1 MLSAVKIKRMGFF
14 FTLQQFSAFGLLA
27 LRIAIG
33 AIFWVHG
40 TAKWAMWRTPPS
52 AQMPSGML
60 RLMKILSIAE
70 PVGALML
77 AAGFLTQIAAAGLGV
92 IMLGALYFKI
102 RAWKIPFTAQDK
114 TGWEFDLMI
123 LAGAIALLFL
133 GGGAWGLDQLLK
145 RTF

>member
-1 MLSAVKIKRMGFF
+1 MEIFSVLE
-14 FTLQQFSAFGLLA
+14 QFGALGLLA

-33 AIFWVHG
+33 AIFWAHG

-52 AQMPSGML
+52 AQLPAGML
-60 RLMKILSIAE
+60 RLMRVLSVAE
-70 PVGALML
+70 PLGAVML
-77 AAGFLTQIAAAGLGV
+77 VTGFLTQVAAVGLGI

-102 RAWKIPFTAQDK
+102 RAWKTPFTAQDK

-133 GGGAWGLDQLLK
+133 GGGAWSFDRLLK
-145 RTF
+145 GMF